1 MENIRVE
8 NITHDGSG
16 LYTAL
21 FKGEEI
27 RLQARFAG
35 ATAEGMEDSG
45 YVRIEGDLELWAE
58 LTPFGE
64 VVGVAGPISL
74 E

>member
-1 MENIRVE
+1 MKRIKAD

-16 LYTAL
+16 HYIGL

-27 RLQARFAG
+27 RLQARFPG
-35 ATAEGMEDSG
+35 ATPEGMEDSG
-45 YVRIEGDLELWAE
+45 YVKIEGELELWAE
-58 LTPFGE
+58 LTDNGE

-74 E
+74 A